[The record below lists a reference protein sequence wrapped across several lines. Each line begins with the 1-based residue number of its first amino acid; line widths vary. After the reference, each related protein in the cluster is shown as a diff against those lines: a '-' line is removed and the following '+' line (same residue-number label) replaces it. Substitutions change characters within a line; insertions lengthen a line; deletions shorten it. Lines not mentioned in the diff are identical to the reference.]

1 MSRNHNHKIIPS
13 LMIFT
18 GMIFVSMHLFCID
31 DPVESITGPSD
42 PVPDPDPIGWSCIIP
57 AGTEPDSSGK
67 IGCEEDFLALAS
79 TPLNS
84 SIPGAISVKTVIDD
98 WDNDKIQLYFRTVKI

>member
-42 PVPDPDPIGWSCIIP
+42 PDPDPDPIGWSCIIP
-57 AGTEPDSSGK
+57 AEQNQT
-67 IGCEEDFLALAS
+67 ALVKSAVKRIS
-79 TPLNS
+79 WPLL
-84 SIPGAISVKTVIDD
+84 
-98 WDNDKIQLYFRTVKI
+98 QHL